1 MAGSQGARRD
11 PGQARLLPESLEG
24 FADGPRWGL
33 WALPPP
39 SHPPA
44 GALLAVQAVLD
55 EQALSRRMLTHA
67 LHRLAGAGWTAL
79 AIDLWGTGDSAGW
92 HDEASLERWRADLV
106 AAAGLLRARAAGGPL
121 ALLGV
126 RLGALLAV
134 DLAARLPGSP
144 AGLVLWNPPPTGA
157 ALIDPLRRLERLAMP
172 EAAAT
177 ARGQGS
183 APSRLAGW
191 PVQPALVEALR
202 GLRLDASSPA
212 ASPGARLAIVHT
224 QRVLAQVPSAPPAI
238 AAALPAWQ
246 AAGWDTRVDLV
257 AGEPWW
263 SAMDACDPEALTERT
278 LAALSGLQAGTA
290 RETGT
295 KRETAQE
302 TARETARETGAA
314 PAHEPEAH
322 GGPLSEAAPRDR
334 RPLPRFEPMVIA
346 GSQADLVGALARTPG
361 APVAAVLIVPGQ
373 PQTRVGAH
381 RMFVTLAAGLQ
392 ARGIASLRIDIGGWG
407 DSLGNALPFEA
418 AGDDIVAAALALRA
432 RLPQAPLWLFGLCD
446 GASALA
452 LALPALRRA
461 GVPARGLC
469 LLNPWVRSDATLAHA
484 MLSGYYARRLADP
497 AFWGRLLR
505 GRVPWRHLIVDP
517 LRYVGARLGL
527 GGAPARSGKP
537 QPAVPPKAGAGRHGA
552 APAGAAV
559 TSAAITG
566 PAAAGPAAAGSAV
579 AGVAAAGPSLPQVL
593 IDRLEDFDGEV
604 LTVLAGADLTAAE
617 TEALLAGE
625 ARWRERLARRE
636 RLLRLPGA
644 DHSLSDPAHEQ
655 AAIEWLAERI
665 AELAAAR

>member
-1 MAGSQGARRD
+1 VVGSQGARRD

-55 EQALSRRMLTHA
+55 EQALSRRMLAHA

-106 AAAGLLRARAAGGPL
+106 AAAGMLRARAAGGPL

-134 DLAARLPGSP
+134 DLAARLPGAP
-144 AGLVLWNPPPTGA
+144 AGLVLWNPPATGA
-157 ALIDPLRRLERLAMP
+157 ALIDPLRRLERLALSG
-172 EAAAT
+172 AAAA

-224 QRVLAQVPSAPPAI
+224 QRVLAQVPAAPPAI

-246 AAGWDTRVDLV
+246 SAGWDTRVDLV

-278 LAALSGLQAGTA
+278 LAALSGLQAGS
-290 RETGT
+290 
-295 KRETAQE
+295 
-302 TARETARETGAA
+302 
-314 PAHEPEAH
+314 AHEPEAH
-322 GGPLSEAAPRDR
+322 GGPPSEAAPRDR

-346 GSQADLVGALARTPG
+346 GSQAALVGALARTPG
-361 APVAAVLIVPGQ
+361 APVAAVLVVPGQ

-566 PAAAGPAAAGSAV
+566 PAAAGSAV

-593 IDRLEDFDGEV
+593 LDRLEDFDGEV